1 MNFNKYHYDTSS
13 YIVLCA
19 VGRPKIGLSL
29 NALYNWGMAYS
40 RIRLWYQKLVIPPG
54 VASFSAFFCFGLLAI
69 HHGPSTPVLASPPL
83 KALAAQHSV
92 ELGNFAILNRIHEPP
107 YHHIL
112 TSQFDFVLADN
123 TPNWY
128 FTDGG
133 LRPSA
138 TTYNFKQMDEVVA
151 YAETSQMGIEAHHLL
166 WGEDKWLPDW
176 LKNGNYS
183 QSELKAIMHDHI
195 TTVAGRYKGK
205 IKSWSVV
212 NEAFTRGQHL
222 NGLSDWWADH
232 TGGTTDY
239 IDQAFISARQ
249 ADPHAKLIL
258 NDFNNEHYN
267 PVSDTMFAY
276 IKDAKAR
283 GIPIDAIGM
292 QMHIDGTH
300 APDKRE
306 VIGTMKR
313 FAALG
318 IEVHVT
324 EFDVNMSAVP
334 ADNATKDKIAGN
346 IYYNMMRA
354 CIESKACHSFALL
367 GITDKETWYNYMG
380 PSTAGARPLM
390 FDTDYRPKQAY
401 YSFRAALEQP

>member
-1 MNFNKYHYDTSS
+1 M
-13 YIVLCA
+13 
-19 VGRPKIGLSL
+19 
-29 NALYNWGMAYS
+29 ALYS
-40 RIRLWYQKLVIPPG
+40 RIRLLCHQLVIPIG
-54 VASFSAFFCFGLLAI
+54 FAHFSVFFCLGLLTLQN
-69 HHGPSTPVLASPPL
+69 HSTSTQLLSPSLRELAV
-83 KALAAQHSV
+83 KHNV
-92 ELGNFAILNRIHEPP
+92 ELGNFAILNHMNDPSYRN
-107 YHHIL
+107 IL

-133 LRPSA
+133 LRPSE
-138 TTYNFKQMDEVVA
+138 TTYNFKQMDEVVG
-151 YAETSQMGIEAHHLL
+151 YAETHGMAIEAHHLL

-183 QSELKAIMHDHI
+183 KEQLVGIVHDHI
-195 TTVAGRYKGK
+195 ATVAGRYKGK
-205 IKSWSVV
+205 IKQWSVV
-212 NEAFTRGQHL
+212 NEAFTRGQHA
-222 NGLSDWWADH
+222 NGLSDWWGDH
-232 TGGTTDY
+232 TGGGTAY

-258 NDFNNEHYN
+258 NDFNNEHFN
-267 PVSDTMFAY
+267 PVSDAMYAY

-283 GIPIDAIGM
+283 GIPIDGIGM

-300 APDKRE
+300 TPDKVE
-306 VIGTMKR
+306 VIANMQR

-318 IEVHVT
+318 IGVYVT

-334 ADNATKDKIAGN
+334 ADDATKDRIAGN

-354 CIESKACHSFALL
+354 CIESKVCDSFALL

-380 PSTAGARPLM
+380 SSTVGARPLM
-390 FDTDYRPKQAY
+390 FDGSYKAKQAY
-401 YSFRAALEQP
+401 YSFREALQQP